1 MIFGRF
7 LESFFVILVLT
18 TQICLNADSEE
29 LEVTLRHN
37 SYNLLDELV
46 DEDSEQNYGGKKI
59 EQMESDELDDTNY
72 RSYGEGYELEDDM
85 VDGRNYNYEDDE
97 EIEELEDV
105 FEEGDDYSYE
115 DDDEI
120 DEEFEYFYNQEM
132 LGKLEQLEQ
141 NSERNSENISKDS
154 LMMMVPEGEDDYED
168 SAELDIILDELLKEE
183 ELIDEVLDDFE
194 ESPEVILTETST
206 SSSLLTKALFLT
218 SLVSVVVMVLLSIC
232 YTASA
237 IFYRR
242 VATEDKCERKEEK
255 TENPIIRSNKKMF
268 GIRKK
273 DIVPPEWV

>member
-1 MIFGRF
+1 
-7 LESFFVILVLT
+7 
-18 TQICLNADSEE
+18 
-29 LEVTLRHN
+29 
-37 SYNLLDELV
+37 
-46 DEDSEQNYGGKKI
+46 
-59 EQMESDELDDTNY
+59 
-72 RSYGEGYELEDDM
+72 
-85 VDGRNYNYEDDE
+85 
-97 EIEELEDV
+97 
-105 FEEGDDYSYE
+105 
-115 DDDEI
+115 
-120 DEEFEYFYNQEM
+120 M

-141 NSERNSENISKDS
+141 NSERKSENISKDS

-206 SSSLLTKALFLT
+206 SSCLLTKALFLT

-242 VATEDKCERKEEK
+242 VAREANCERKEEK